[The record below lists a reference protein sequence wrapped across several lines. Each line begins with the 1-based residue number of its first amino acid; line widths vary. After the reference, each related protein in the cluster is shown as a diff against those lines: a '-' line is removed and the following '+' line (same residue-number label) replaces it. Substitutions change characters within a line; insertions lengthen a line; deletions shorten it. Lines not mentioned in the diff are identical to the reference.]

1 MFDFLKRHQVVLT
14 SLVFCLLSVQLVT
27 YHVRGSQGGTQ
38 AREIIY
44 FFTSPIQQSIHFI
57 KNSVG
62 STFDDYLLLVGTREE
77 NKKLLSKIDFLNN
90 ENNRLKEGL
99 ALSARLKE
107 ILVYEE
113 ASPFETVT
121 ARVIGSSGGEL
132 SGSWTR
138 TLTVNRGRRDGI
150 EIHMP
155 VIVPRGVV
163 GKIMTIESRTSQVL
177 LITDPRFN
185 IDTVLQKSRT
195 KAMASGDGSETL
207 NIKYIRQVDQALMG
221 EKIITAGVSGLYPK
235 GLSVGEVVEV
245 SGNKKSFFK
254 TIKAVPEVRTDNLED
269 VLIITSG
276 SGAGR
281 QRGEESR

>member
-14 SLVFCLLSVQLVT
+14 SLVFCMLSVQLVS
-27 YHVRGSQGGTQ
+27 YNLKGSQGGTLT
-38 AREIIY
+38 REILY
-44 FFTSPIQQSIHFI
+44 FFTSPVQQSIHFI

-62 STFDDYLLLVGTREE
+62 STFDGYLLLVGTKEE
-77 NKKLLSKIDFLNN
+77 NKKLRSRIDSLNN
-90 ENNRLKEGL
+90 ENNRLKEEL

-107 ILVYEE
+107 ILIYEE

-163 GKIMTIESRTSQVL
+163 GKVMSTESRTAQVL

-207 NIKYIRQVDQALMG
+207 KIKYIRQVDEALMG
-221 EKIITAGVSGLYPK
+221 EKIITAGVSGEFPK
-235 GLSVGEVVEV
+235 GLSVGEIVEV
-245 SGNKKSFFK
+245 NVDKKSFFK
-254 TIKAVPEVRTDNLED
+254 TIKSIPAVRTDNLED
-269 VLIITSG
+269 VLIITSN
-276 SGAGR
+276 SGAKG
-281 QRGEESR
+281 QRGEDN